1 MDFHQPILLAR
12 TWTGTHSV
20 WGILRHCTEW
30 GWLLAHISSQ
40 LPTITTTTTTHCS
53 SVGLGEALLV
63 AQHWSVGSDCLFQQS
78 VSITTPHL
86 DPGFDK
92 PCAASRHQTRLL
104 WCYHTF
110 LSFLF
115 ALPRS
120 WCPGDLW
127 VVWRSSK
134 HYLRIIY
141 MSCLFHLIMPFFNML
156 SSSFLAGS
164 SYHPPNACLACAEA
178 FLFFK

>member
-1 MDFHQPILLAR
+1 MLHLSGLPSAHLA
-12 TWTGTHSV
+12 GTY
-20 WGILRHCTEW
+20 LNRHPQCLGDTEVLHW
-30 GWLLAHISSQ
+30 VRLGCWHAS
-40 LPTITTTTTTHCS
+40 PCS
-53 SVGLGEALLV
+53 SPPSAVPVGSGEALV
-63 AQHWSVGSDCLFQQS
+63 VPQRWSMGSACLFQQS
-78 VSITTPHL
+78 VSIATPHL

-110 LSFLF
+110 LSPLF

-164 SYHPPNACLACAEA
+164 SSHPPNACLACAEA